1 MITMT
6 NGMLHISILY
16 LSLVFVVIIV
26 QHAVFLWHISF
37 CLRGGTVMIRN
48 GIYDGE
54 DLVNRRKIGGKM
66 GVDSGHKKSRRGES
80 SRWHRRM
87 RDESSCFEKGD
98 IMMENRE
105 CRDLIGLKCES
116 KKVKASKQQAESVG
130 NTNSVSKVVL
140 ESICTIFR
148 FL

>member
-1 MITMT
+1 
-6 NGMLHISILY
+6 
-16 LSLVFVVIIV
+16 
-26 QHAVFLWHISF
+26 
-37 CLRGGTVMIRN
+37 
-48 GIYDGE
+48 
-54 DLVNRRKIGGKM
+54 
-66 GVDSGHKKSRRGES
+66 
-80 SRWHRRM
+80 M